1 MFRFSFLLLLC
12 LMAACSQPKPTDL
25 NSVAAG
31 NWLLLEMNPEAPM
44 YDTSFN
50 KIEDATNRTYT
61 HKMIRLQKEGVFA
74 DVDSMQQQQGKWL
87 VLNNQQLAIAKA
99 GKGFDLFVASFMA
112 YDAKNQVLKLRHK
125 IGRGAGIDSLPVI
138 WQFKKIDESNQ
149 WHYLFADSSNRWR
162 VKPLEPEPVAVLQKR
177 LSNMLLFYAAY
188 FEMVSAE
195 SDFFVT
201 WRFPL
206 PFKFYAH
213 GVGMKTLDKSNG
225 FEQFFY
231 DKADA
236 EKAVQLIENAMR
248 SNTSPYPKRDTY
260 TLEYAALLKILAR
273 ELLGH

>member
-31 NWLLLEMNPEAPM
+31 NWLLLEMSPEAPM

-50 KIEDATNRTYT
+50 KIEDATNLTYT
-61 HKMIRLQKEGVFA
+61 HKMIRLQKDGVFA
-74 DVDSMQQQQGKWL
+74 DVDSMQHQKGKWL

-273 ELLGH
+273 ELLRH